1 MTDLLLRTSS
11 SLAAAAGVVAA
22 AAVAVVVAVAAVVVV
37 VAVVAAVAGKLLT
50 SMTPKIFCFGWKT
63 IKYATT
69 AAYSLQIKQRL
80 IGDLQKN

>member
-11 SLAAAAGVVAA
+11 SLAAAAAG
-22 AAVAVVVAVAAVVVV
+22 VVAVAVAA
-37 VAVVAAVAGKLLT
+37 AVVAAVAGKLLT